1 MKCRQHRWWAMV
13 AVAIVSLAAS
23 RAAFAVAVNP
33 FSPST
38 ADIQALSDNTSGFS
52 SGNQLST
59 IDAINVAS
67 DGIHLDVTWRIGQQD
82 DPFGENFGE
91 TFARV
96 VLSGFQNGE
105 DGGLGRLLSPPY
117 DGIKWCLMSDQPIS
131 AQPYIQPAPN
141 WTYYQVTSTIPIPGD
156 MSSTMAV
163 LSFDDAD
170 NFEGIEPAGIV
181 HTDENGEIR
190 SNSFGLQLYTNFD
203 LTVGEPVQGHIWIAN
218 WVPEPSTGVLM
229 LLGMVGLLGRKRR

>member
-1 MKCRQHRWWAMV
+1 MV

-52 SGNQLST
+52 NGNQLST
-59 IDAINVAS
+59 IDDINVAS

-105 DGGLGRLLSPPY
+105 DEGLGRLLSPPY

-131 AQPYIQPAPN
+131 GQPYLQTAPN
-141 WTYYQVTSTIPIPGD
+141 WLYYQPPSTIPVPGD
-156 MSSTMAV
+156 MTSTMVTLA
-163 LSFDDAD
+163 FDDAQE
-170 NFEGIEPAGIV
+170 F
-181 HTDENGEIR
+181 DENVPDTGVVNPDVNGEIR
-190 SNSFGLQLYTNFD
+190 SNAFGLQLYTNFD